1 MIALANGFSRLGE
14 FAHGART
21 GRVAL
26 RSAFFEA
33 NGGARLRQE
42 FAWQLLCNR
51 QWPLDSE
58 LSCEST
64 HALFGRAGMP
74 VRVGKMAPAIPLAA
88 ALAILLSA
96 MVARLIH
103 T

>member
-1 MIALANGFSRLGE
+1 MIGLARGFSHGGD
-14 FAHGART
+14 FGQGARR
-21 GRVAL
+21 GGVAL
-26 RSAFFEA
+26 RILEA
-33 NGGARLRQE
+33 GGGAPLRKE
-42 FAWQLLCNR
+42 FGGRLLCNR

-103 T
+103 S